1 MTKLGRK
8 ESIKIYKKIILVIQ
22 FKSPK
27 FSFLYK
33 IGEIK
38 KINCKTLGTS
48 WAKSDKRRLIS
59 PIIKGIHD
67 EIIKDFSR
75 FSALTKNSVSPVPNP
90 SSMAQQSWLHDVK

>member
-1 MTKLGRK
+1 MLTVSRIERK

-38 KINCKTLGTS
+38 KTNCNTIGTS
-48 WAKSDKRRLIS
+48 CAKSENRRLIKA
-59 PIIKGIHD
+59 IIKGNQNKKINRFKNGIHD
-67 EIIKDFSR
+67 ETIR
-75 FSALTKNSVSPVPNP
+75 L
-90 SSMAQQSWLHDVK
+90 